1 MSCLRW
7 GVHLRQQAQVFFH
20 DEQQEWQSP
29 IHRIHLNV
37 QACIPSTS
45 SCRAFPEN
53 QIHSSTKHA
62 RQTSSLFIY
71 NQEIPQCRRD
81 DIRWRKRKRFLFTPS
96 RQVSYLASVQP
107 QFSGPILFPNEE
119 VGLPRQSLLR
129 ATSKELPLR
138 MRLPRRPVHHINLN
152 HLVLTNAKTRYRNP
166 RQKQSPLGV
175 CRNTRSKARSSR
187 NPLPKRDASCPV
199 IRRPT

>member
-107 QFSGPILFPNEE
+107 QFSGPISSQTKRSASQGSPCCARPQRNCRCACDDH
-119 VGLPRQSLLR
+119 VGRSIISISTISFLQ
-129 ATSKELPLR
+129 TQ
-138 MRLPRRPVHHINLN
+138 RPVIETQDKSNRHEASAETQGQRHDRQEIRCQ
-152 HLVLTNAKTRYRNP
+152 KETRRV
-166 RQKQSPLGV
+166 Q
-175 CRNTRSKARSSR
+175 
-187 NPLPKRDASCPV
+187 
-199 IRRPT
+199 